1 MRVYDIKIKLY
12 VLRDI
17 PLRQIQSS
25 VTSFLDKGFARD
37 TELLQMHK
45 SNSYK
50 NYCYDNPH
58 KIDADKIYHKGKI
71 YTLTVRTIDPKEACK
86 IFFRSMCKLL
96 HGRYKRADGRNENSP
111 A

>member
-71 YTLTVRTIDPKEACK
+71 YRSEACK